1 MSFVERIDRF
11 QRGHP
16 HAGMPIAVIYK
27 YIDDQ
32 GTYLAVLIAYY
43 GFVSIVPL
51 LLLSSTILG
60 FVLRNDVAL
69 QHRLLNSALGQFPVV
84 GPQLAHEHGITGSG
98 IGLVVGILGTLYGGL
113 GSAQAAQNAMN
124 TIWRVPRNSRPNPL
138 VSRLRSMVL
147 LAVVGLSVVVT
158 TGLAALGSV
167 LDVFGVGTKVLLG
180 VLTLVV
186 NTAVFT
192 LGFRVATARDLTVRE
207 TVPGAAFAAVCWQA
221 LQYVGAIYVGHTV
234 ARASEVNA
242 VFALILGLLAWLYV
256 EAVIVV
262 LAAEFNTVRSMGLYP
277 RALLTP
283 FTDNVE
289 LTHADEKTYTEQARA
304 QRAKGFERISVHFR
318 PPPE

>member
-11 QRGHP
+11 QRNHP
-16 HAGMPIAVIYK
+16 RAGLPIAVLYK
-27 YIDDQ
+27 YADDQ
-32 GTYLAVLIAYY
+32 GSYLAALIAYY

-60 FVLRNDVAL
+60 FVLHGNPAL
-69 QHRLLNSALGQFPVV
+69 QSDLLNSALGQFPVV

-98 IGLVVGILGTLYGGL
+98 FALVIGILGTLYGGL

-138 VSRLRSMVL
+138 KSRLRSLLL
-147 LAVVGLSVVVT
+147 LAVVGLSVLGT

-167 LDVFGVGTKVLLG
+167 VDVFGVGTKVLIG
-180 VLTLVV
+180 ILTLAV

-192 LGFRVATARDLTVRE
+192 LGFRVATARDLSIRE
-207 TVPGAAFAAVCWQA
+207 TVPGAAFAAICWQA

-242 VFALILGLLAWLYV
+242 VFALVLGLVAWLYV
-256 EAVIVV
+256 EAVVV
-262 LAAEFNTVRSMGLYP
+262 VFAAEYNTVRSLQLYP

-283 FTDNVE
+283 FTDDVD
-289 LTHADEKTYTEQARA
+289 LTRADVQTYSEQAKA
-304 QRAKGFERISVHFR
+304 QRAKGFERISVRFH
-318 PPPE
+318 PPSE